1 MKECSPSLF
10 TSQAQFPINSYSHE
24 MQENVLSYK
33 DQHHTKRREDGAA
46 HSDTL
51 MGMEPGWST
60 LSNGLP
66 VPYN

>member
-10 TSQAQFPINSYSHE
+10 TSQAQSPINSYSHE
-24 MQENVLSYK
+24 MQENGLSYE

-51 MGMEPGWST
+51 MGTEPG
-60 LSNGLP
+60 
-66 VPYN
+66 